1 MRLFRSRSMQPTL
14 SSRTYPYLQ
23 QVIVFSLIIFSS
35 RASFSWGKYGHQM
48 INQLA
53 VGALPADVPAFLRNG
68 GAYDAMGYYAPM
80 PDRWGSPLEHELKHA
95 QEPDHF
101 LSMEWSDLLGELPL
115 DRYDYVRAL
124 ALEQVKHPELTLK
137 AEDVGTQPYQ
147 TNELWQRLKVAMRE
161 YRGLVAANQDTKPV
175 EAEIVFLAGWMGH
188 YVEDGAQP
196 LHTTYRYNGWLGD
209 NPNHYTTSR
218 QIHSMFE
225 SVYVQANLKD
235 SDVRPLIAP
244 TPKVLTN
251 VFREYV
257 EYLQRSHGRYE
268 RVYQIEKTGGFNGQ
282 GSAEAKDFTAQ
293 CLAAGAMELRDLIYT
308 AWMRSADPLPQRNRT
323 PAPKNP

>member
-1 MRLFRSRSMQPTL
+1 MSFRSYPMQDNQPAHAIA
-14 SSRTYPYLQ
+14 YLQ
-23 QVIVFSLIIFSS
+23 RAVGLLLIISLPHAGF
-35 RASFSWGKYGHQM
+35 AWGKYGHQM

-53 VGALPADVPAFLRNG
+53 ISSLPADVPAFLRNG
-68 GAYDAMGYYAPM
+68 TTYDAMGYYAPE
-80 PDRWGSPLEHELKHA
+80 PDRWGSPLERELKNA

-101 LSMEWSDLLGELPL
+101 LSMEWSDMLGELPL

-124 ALEQVKHPELTLK
+124 ALAQDNHPELTLK

-161 YRGLVAANQDTKPV
+161 YRALLAANQDTKPV

-188 YVEDGAQP
+188 YVGDGAQP

-218 QIHSMFE
+218 QTHGMFE
-225 SVYVQANLKD
+225 STYVQTNLKE
-235 SDVRPLIAP
+235 SDVRPLVAM

-251 VFREYV
+251 IFREYI
-257 EYLQRSHGRYE
+257 EYLRQSHTLYE
-268 RVYQIEKTGGFNGQ
+268 RVYQIEKTGGFDGQ
-282 GSAEAKDFTAQ
+282 GSVEAKDFTARR
-293 CLAAGAMELRDLIYT
+293 LAAGATELRDLIYT
-308 AWMRSADPLPQRNRT
+308 AWVRSADPLPQRGKIS
-323 PAPKNP
+323 APKTP